1 MKTRRKQSARR
12 LFAMTVMTIMMFV
25 SSLAP
30 AYAGTTV
37 PAAQEPVVKNST
49 QEIRNVMY
57 YGDWSIWGG
66 QGNFYP
72 KDIPADQLTHLNY
85 AFLDFDAQGNLIFTD
100 KDAAVGAPVGQ
111 DGVQWDMANS
121 GSLIAL
127 QQLRAENPNLKIGIS
142 LGGWSKSGDFSVVTA
157 DASKRANLV
166 QNIMKF
172 IKYTNMDFVDVDWEF
187 PAEVRQP
194 DLVDNKND
202 EGTKYATPEDKNNYI
217 LLLQDLKNALNK
229 QGAELGKAYELSVA
243 LPAPKQKI
251 DIGIDVPRL
260 FDIVDFANIMTY
272 DMRGAWDEVS
282 GHHTGLY
289 PNPNDPLTGNN
300 LSIDESVNYLIQQG
314 AEPSKIV
321 IGAAY
326 YTRGWDKVSQG
337 SDPNHPGLFGDA
349 ALSAKDADQ
358 TPSRGAV
365 GESPLVLGDGGRRT
379 GTWSYRNLDKLK
391 ATYPNLKEYWDDAAK
406 APYLYD
412 ETTGVFY
419 TYDNERSIQEKTK
432 YVLENGLG
440 GVIAWM
446 ASNDAP
452 TTDPAK
458 RDKLTKV
465 TKEGLFGS
473 QPLKTHEIQ
482 YTKLDVTVTM
492 KPYTEPWGNNKGYE
506 ITLVNNESLTE
517 SNQVLRAVERGAKT
531 VKLPKL
537 YIQADG
543 PLTSGDYL
551 AGTVTN
557 ENGYTVVDLKSV
569 YDAKTIEPGKSYTF
583 KLKGD
588 AEITSMELVQRVS
601 NNSPEMNRQLILGD
615 EAPSKNQ
622 PPVLHG
628 VTDLTLQVGDNFDKL
643 AGVTATDAEDGDLTS
658 RISVT
663 GEVNTNVAGK
673 YQLVYSVTDSQGLT
687 AEKQR
692 TITVIEAPSNNQP
705 PVLHGVTDLTL
716 QVGDSFDK
724 LAGVTATD
732 AEDGDLTS
740 RITVT
745 GEVNTNVAGKYE
757 LVYSVADSQG
767 LTAEKKRT
775 ITVIE
780 ATAPGYDFGV
790 GQGIEWPKQVNS
802 PFVDMVAWVT
812 KPGYS
817 NNGAPN
823 LARISEDT
831 GVKFFNLGFIQTIS
845 RQIVDGKV
853 QWGWG
858 GYSVLNEKN
867 ADNAQYQGIKQSI
880 REIREMGGDVTI
892 SLGGLN
898 GVTFWEV
905 TQDTDT
911 LFNTYMELVQGYG
924 LTRLDLDI
932 EGGAQNK
939 ALNAANAKAIKKLQD
954 ATGVDIVLTLPVL
967 PSGLTSVQLD
977 VLEAYLSAGVD
988 VKVVNIM
995 TMCYGNGTL
1004 LPGENYGSASLRAV
1018 DSTKNQVKQYFKKF
1032 ASIDLTDQ
1040 EAYGIIGTTP
1050 SIGFEGAAHPVF
1062 TTEWSQWVVDHAI
1075 EQGLAMTSF
1084 WSMNRD
1090 AMLENNSGVTAQYQ
1104 FTDIFKAFGNGST
1117 PPVASKPVI
1126 HGATDKTIFVGEH
1139 FDPRDGVTATDK
1151 KDGDLTDRIVIEGT
1165 VDSSTPGTYKLV
1177 YTVENSQGQQAVA
1190 ERTITVAEKINH
1202 KPVIHG
1208 ATDKTILVGEH
1219 FDPREGVTATDEEDG
1234 DLTDRIVIE
1243 GTVDSS
1249 TPGTYKLVYTVED
1262 SQGLQASAERHITV
1276 IDGLADTY
1284 DPKKVYLEGDSVI
1297 YKGEK
1302 YTAKWWVQGQAPD
1315 TSQAWQKELIP
1326 NEDGSVD
1333 YVPGN
1338 VYVGGDLVRYEG
1350 KLYQAKW
1357 WTQSIPGSDDSW
1369 KLVE

>member
-1 MKTRRKQSARR
+1 MKTGRKRSARR

-37 PAAQEPVVKNST
+37 SAAQEPVVKNAT
-49 QEIRNVMY
+49 KEIRNVMY

-85 AFLDFDAQGNLIFTD
+85 AFLDFDAQGNLVFTD
-100 KDAAVGAPVGQ
+100 KDAAVEAPVGQ
-111 DGVQWDMANS
+111 DGVQWQAANA
-121 GSLIAL
+121 GILIAL

-142 LGGWSKSGDFSVVTA
+142 LGGWSKSGDFAVVAA
-157 DASKRANLV
+157 DASKRANLI
-166 QNIMKF
+166 QNVMKF

-202 EGTKYATPEDKNNYI
+202 EGTKYAMPEDKNNYI
-217 LLLQDLKNALNK
+217 LLLQDIKNALNK

-243 LPAPKQKI
+243 LPAPKSKI

-260 FDIVDFANIMTY
+260 FNIVDFANIMTY

-289 PNPNDPLTGNN
+289 TNPNDPLTGNN

-314 AEPSKIV
+314 AEPNKIV

-365 GESPLVLGDGGRRT
+365 GEAALAVGDGGRRT
-379 GTWSYRNLDKLK
+379 GIWSYRNLDKLK

-412 ETTGVFY
+412 GTTGVFY

-458 RDKLTKV
+458 RDKLTKA

-473 QPLKTHEIQ
+473 QTLTTHEIQ
-482 YTKLDVTVTM
+482 YTKLDVTADV
-492 KPYTEPWGNNKGYE
+492 KPYTEAWGNSKGYE
-506 ITLVNNESLTE
+506 VTLFNNESLTE
-517 SNQVLRAVERGAKT
+517 SNQVLKAVERGAKT

-569 YDAKTIEPGKSYTF
+569 YDAKTIEPGRSYTF

-588 AEITSMELVQRVS
+588 TKITSMELVQRVS
-601 NNSPEMNRQLILGD
+601 DSSPEMNRQLILGD
-615 EAPSKNQ
+615 EAPSMNQ

-628 VTDLTLQVGDNFDKL
+628 IADLTLKVGDSFNKL

-658 RISVT
+658 HIAVM
-663 GEVNTNVAGK
+663 GEVNTNAAGK
-673 YQLVYSVTDSQGLT
+673 YELVYSVTDSQGL
-687 AEKQR
+687 
-692 TITVIEAPSNNQP
+692 
-705 PVLHGVTDLTL
+705 
-716 QVGDSFDK
+716 
-724 LAGVTATD
+724 
-732 AEDGDLTS
+732 
-740 RITVT
+740 
-745 GEVNTNVAGKYE
+745 EV
-757 LVYSVADSQG
+757 
-767 LTAEKKRT
+767 EKKRT
-775 ITVIE
+775 ITVVE
-780 ATAPGYDFGV
+780 ATAPGHDFGV

-802 PFVDMVAWVT
+802 PFIDMVAWVT

-831 GVKFFNLGFIQTIS
+831 GVKFFNLGFVQPVAQ
-845 RQIVDGKV
+845 QIVDGKV

-867 ADNAQYQGIKQSI
+867 ADNTQYQGIKQSI
-880 REIREMGGDVTI
+880 REIRELGGDVTI
-892 SLGGLN
+892 SLGGAN
-898 GVTFWEV
+898 GAAFWEV

-911 LFNTYMELVQGYG
+911 LFHTYMELVQGYG
-924 LTRLDLDI
+924 LTRFDLDI

-939 ALNAANAKAIKKLQD
+939 AQNIANAQAIKKLQD

-977 VLEAYLSAGVD
+977 VLEVYLSAGVD

-995 TMCYGNGTL
+995 TMNYGSGTL
-1004 LPGENYGSASLRAV
+1004 QPGENYGSASLRAV
-1018 DSTKNQVKQYFKKF
+1018 DSTKNQVKQYYKQF
-1032 ASIDLTDQ
+1032 ANIDLTDQ

-1050 SIGFEGAAHPVF
+1050 SIGFESNNHPIF
-1062 TTEWSQWVVDHAI
+1062 TTEWSQLVVDHAI
-1075 EQGLAMTSF
+1075 EKGLAMTSF

-1117 PPVASKPVI
+1117 PPVISKPVI
-1126 HGATDKTIFVGEH
+1126 HGATDKTIFVGEQ
-1139 FDPRDGVTATDK
+1139 FDPREGVTATDK
-1151 KDGDLTDRIVIEGT
+1151 LDGDLTDRIMIEGA
-1165 VDSSTPGTYKLV
+1165 VDSSAPGTYKLV
-1177 YTVENSQGQQAVA
+1177 YTVENSQGLQAVV
-1190 ERTITVAEKINH
+1190 ERTITVAEKMNH

-1208 ATDKTILVGEH
+1208 ATDKTVLVGEH
-1219 FDPREGVTATDEEDG
+1219 FDPKEGVTATDEEDG

-1249 TPGTYKLVYTVED
+1249 TPGTYKLMYTVED
-1262 SQGLQASAERHITV
+1262 NQGLQASAERNITV
-1276 IDGLADTY
+1276 LDGLADTY
-1284 DPKKVYLEGDSVI
+1284 DPTKIYYQGDTVI

-1315 TSQAWQKELIP
+1315 SSQAWEKEVIP

-1338 VYVGGDLVRYEG
+1338 VYVEGNLVRYEG

-1357 WTQSIPGSDDSW
+1357 WTKSIPGSDESW

>member
-1 MKTRRKQSARR
+1 MKTGKKQSARR
-12 LFAMTVMTIMMFV
+12 LFAMTVVTIMMFV

-30 AYAGTTV
+30 AYAGSAV
-37 PAAQEPVVKNST
+37 SAAQEPVVKNAT
-49 QEIRNVMY
+49 KEIRNVMY

-85 AFLDFDAQGNLIFTD
+85 AFLDFDAQGNLVFTD
-100 KDAAVGAPVGQ
+100 KDAAVEAPVGQ
-111 DGVQWDMANS
+111 DGVQWQAANA
-121 GSLIAL
+121 GILIAL

-142 LGGWSKSGDFSVVTA
+142 LGGWSKSGDFAVVAA
-157 DASKRANLV
+157 DASKRANLI
-166 QNIMKF
+166 QNVMKF

-194 DLVDNKND
+194 DMVDNKND
-202 EGTKYATPEDKNNYI
+202 EGTKYAIPEDKNNYI
-217 LLLQDLKNALNK
+217 LLLQDIKNALNK

-243 LPAPKQKI
+243 LPAPKSKI

-260 FDIVDFANIMTY
+260 FNIVDFANIMTY
-272 DMRGAWDEVS
+272 DMRGAWDEIS

-289 PNPNDPLTGNN
+289 TNPNDPLTGNN
-300 LSIDESVNYLIQQG
+300 LSIDESVKYLIQQG
-314 AEPSKIV
+314 AEPNKIV
-321 IGAAY
+321 VGAAY

-337 SDPNHPGLFGDA
+337 SDPNHPGLFGEA

-365 GESPLVLGDGGRRT
+365 GEAALAVGDGGRRT
-379 GTWSYRNLDKLK
+379 GIWSYRNLDKLK

-412 ETTGVFY
+412 GTTGVFY

-452 TTDPAK
+452 TADPAK
-458 RDKLTKV
+458 RDKLTKA

-473 QPLKTHEIQ
+473 QALTTHEIQ
-482 YTKLDVTVTM
+482 YTKLDVTADV
-492 KPYTEPWGNNKGYE
+492 KPYTEAWGNSKGYE
-506 ITLVNNESLTE
+506 ITLFNNESLTE
-517 SNQVLRAVERGAKT
+517 SNQVLKAVERGAKT

-569 YDAKTIEPGKSYTF
+569 YDAKTIEPGRSYTF

-588 AEITSMELVQRVS
+588 AKITSMELVQRVS

-628 VTDLTLQVGDNFDKL
+628 VADLTLTVGDNFDKL

-658 RISVT
+658 RIAVT
-663 GEVNTNVAGK
+663 GDVNTNAAGK
-673 YQLVYSVTDSQGLT
+673 YELVYSVTDSQGLT
-687 AEKQR
+687 
-692 TITVIEAPSNNQP
+692 V
-705 PVLHGVTDLTL
+705 
-716 QVGDSFDK
+716 
-724 LAGVTATD
+724 
-732 AEDGDLTS
+732 
-740 RITVT
+740 
-745 GEVNTNVAGKYE
+745 
-757 LVYSVADSQG
+757 
-767 LTAEKKRT
+767 EKKRT

-780 ATAPGYDFGV
+780 TTAPGYDFGV

-802 PFVDMVAWVT
+802 PFIDMVAWVT

-831 GVKFFNLGFIQTIS
+831 GVKFFNLGFVQPVG
-845 RQIVDGKV
+845 RQVADGKV

-858 GYSVLNEKN
+858 GHSLLSEKN
-867 ADNAQYQGIKQSI
+867 PNDTQYQGIKQSI
-880 REIREMGGDVTI
+880 REIRELGGDVTI
-892 SLGGLN
+892 SLGGAN
-898 GVTFWEV
+898 GAAFWEV

-911 LFNTYMELVQGYG
+911 LFHTYMELVQGYG
-924 LTRLDLDI
+924 LTRFDLDI
-932 EGGAQNK
+932 EGAAQDKDMNI
-939 ALNAANAKAIKKLQD
+939 ANAKAIKKLQD

-988 VKVVNIM
+988 VHVVNIM
-995 TMCYGNGTL
+995 TMNYGNGTL
-1004 LPGENYGSASLRAV
+1004 QPGENYGSASLRAV
-1018 DSTKNQVKQYFKKF
+1018 DSTKNQVKQYYKQF
-1032 ASIDLTDQ
+1032 ANIDLTDQ

-1050 SIGFEGAAHPVF
+1050 SIGFESNLHPIF
-1062 TTEWSQWVVDHAI
+1062 TTEWSQLVVDHAI
-1075 EQGLAMTSF
+1075 EKGLAMTSF

-1104 FTDIFKAFGNGST
+1104 FTDIFKTFGNGSI
-1117 PPVASKPVI
+1117 PPVISKPVI
-1126 HGATDKTIFVGEH
+1126 HGAADKTIFVGEQ

-1151 KDGDLTDRIVIEGT
+1151 QDGDLTDRIVIEGA
-1165 VDSSTPGTYKLV
+1165 VDSSTPGAYKLV
-1177 YTVENSQGQQAVA
+1177 YTVENSQGKQAVA

-1208 ATDKTILVGEH
+1208 ATDKTILLGDH
-1219 FDPREGVTATDEEDG
+1219 FDPKEGVTATDEEDG

-1262 SQGLQASAERHITV
+1262 NQGLQASTERNITV
-1276 IDGLADTY
+1276 TDGLADTY
-1284 DPKKVYLEGDSVI
+1284 DPNKIYYEGDTVI

-1302 YTAKWWVQGQAPD
+1302 YTANWWVRGEAPD
-1315 TSQAWQKELIP
+1315 NSIAWHKEVNP

-1338 VYVGGDLVRYEG
+1338 VYVENDLVRYEG

-1357 WTQSIPGSDDSW
+1357 WTKSIPGSDESW

>member
-1 MKTRRKQSARR
+1 MKTGRKRSARR

-30 AYAGTTV
+30 TYAGTTV
-37 PAAQEPVVKNST
+37 SAAQEPVVKNAT
-49 QEIRNVMY
+49 KEIRNVMY

-85 AFLDFDAQGNLIFTD
+85 AFLDFDAQGNLVFTD
-100 KDAAVGAPVGQ
+100 KDAAVEAPVGQ
-111 DGVQWDMANS
+111 DGVQWQAANA
-121 GSLIAL
+121 GILIAL

-142 LGGWSKSGDFSVVTA
+142 LGGWSKSGDFAVVAA
-157 DASKRANLV
+157 DASKRANLI
-166 QNIMKF
+166 QNVIKF

-202 EGTKYATPEDKNNYI
+202 EGTKYAMPEDKNNYI
-217 LLLQDLKNALNK
+217 LLLQDIKNALNK

-243 LPAPKQKI
+243 LPAPKSKI

-260 FDIVDFANIMTY
+260 FNIVDFANIMTY

-289 PNPNDPLTGNN
+289 TNPNDPLMGNN

-314 AEPSKIV
+314 AEPNKIV
-321 IGAAY
+321 VGAAY

-337 SDPNHPGLFGDA
+337 SDPNHPGLFGEA

-358 TPSRGAV
+358 TPSHGAV
-365 GESPLVLGDGGRRT
+365 GEAALAVGDGGRRT
-379 GTWSYRNLDKLK
+379 GIWSYRNLDKLK

-412 ETTGVFY
+412 GTTGVFY

-452 TTDPAK
+452 TANPAK

-473 QPLKTHEIQ
+473 QALTTHELQ
-482 YTKLDVTVTM
+482 YTKLDVTADV
-492 KPYTEPWGNNKGYE
+492 KPYTEAWGNNKGVE
-506 ITLVNNESLTE
+506 ITLFNKESMTE
-517 SNQVLRAVERGAKT
+517 SNQVLKAVERGAKT
-531 VKLPKL
+531 IKLPKL

-551 AGTVTN
+551 AGIVTN

-569 YDAKTIEPGKSYTF
+569 YDAKTIEIGRSYTF

-588 AEITSMELVQRVS
+588 AKITSMELVQRVS
-601 NNSPEMNRQLILGD
+601 DNSPEMDRQLILGD

-628 VTDLTLQVGDNFDKL
+628 IADLTLTVGDNFDKL

-658 RISVT
+658 HIAVT
-663 GEVNTNVAGK
+663 GEVNTNA
-673 YQLVYSVTDSQGLT
+673 
-687 AEKQR
+687 
-692 TITVIEAPSNNQP
+692 
-705 PVLHGVTDLTL
+705 
-716 QVGDSFDK
+716 
-724 LAGVTATD
+724 
-732 AEDGDLTS
+732 
-740 RITVT
+740 
-745 GEVNTNVAGKYE
+745 AGKYE
-757 LVYSVADSQG
+757 LVYSVTDSQE
-767 LTAEKKRT
+767 LTVEKKRT
-775 ITVIE
+775 ITVVE
-780 ATAPGYDFGV
+780 AIAPGHDFGV
-790 GQGIEWPKQVNS
+790 GQGIKWLKQINS

-831 GVKFFNLGFIQTIS
+831 GVKFFNLGFIQS
-845 RQIVDGKV
+845 SSQQIVDGKV

-898 GVTFWEV
+898 GISFWQV

-932 EGGAQNK
+932 EGGAENK
-939 ALNAANAKAIKKLQD
+939 ALNVANAKAIKKLQD

-967 PSGLTSVQLD
+967 PSGLTSVELD

-995 TMCYGNGTL
+995 TMCYGSGTL

-1018 DSTKNQVKQYFKKF
+1018 DSTKNQVKQYFKQF
-1032 ASIDLTDQ
+1032 ANTDLTDQ
-1040 EAYGIIGTTP
+1040 DAYRIIGTTL
-1050 SIGFEGAAHPVF
+1050 SIGFEGAAHPIF
-1062 TTEWSQWVVDHAI
+1062 TTEWSKLVVDHAI
-1075 EQGLAMTSF
+1075 EKGLAMTSF

-1126 HGATDKTIFVGEH
+1126 HGATEKTIFVGEH

-1151 KDGDLTDRIVIEGT
+1151 QDGDLTDRIVIEGA
-1165 VDSSTPGTYKLV
+1165 VDSSTLGTYKLV

-1208 ATDKTILVGEH
+1208 AADKTILVGEH
-1219 FDPREGVTATDEEDG
+1219 FDSNVGVTATDEEDG

-1249 TPGTYKLVYTVED
+1249 TPGTYELVYTVED
-1262 SQGLQASAERHITV
+1262 NQGLQASAERKITV

-1284 DPKKVYLEGDSVI
+1284 DPNKIYYEGDTVI

-1315 TSQAWQKELIP
+1315 SSQAWEKEVIP

-1338 VYVGGDLVRYEG
+1338 VYVEGNLVRYEG

-1357 WTQSIPGSDDSW
+1357 WTKSIPGSDESW

>member
-30 AYAGTTV
+30 AYAGTTA
-37 PAAQEPVVKNST
+37 PAAQEPDVKQNST

-85 AFLDFDAQGNLIFTD
+85 AFLDFDAQGNLVFTD

-111 DGVQWDMANS
+111 DGVQWDAANA

-142 LGGWSKSGDFSVVTA
+142 LGGWSKSGDFSVVAA
-157 DASKRANLV
+157 DASKRAKLV
-166 QNIMKF
+166 ENVMKF

-217 LLLQDLKNALNK
+217 LLLQDFKNALNK

-243 LPAPKQKI
+243 LPAPKSKI

-260 FDIVDFANIMTY
+260 FNIVDFANIMTY

-289 PNPNDPLTGNN
+289 RNPNDPLTGNN
-300 LSIDESVNYLIQQG
+300 LSVDESVNYLIQQG

-326 YTRGWDKVSQG
+326 YSRGWDKVSQG
-337 SDPNHPGLFGDA
+337 SDPNYPGLFGEA

-365 GESPLVLGDGGRRT
+365 GEAPLVLGDGGRRT

-406 APYLYD
+406 APYMYD

-419 TYDNERSIQEKTK
+419 TYDNEKSIQEKTK
-432 YVLENGLG
+432 YVLERGLG

-458 RDKLTKV
+458 RDKLTKA

-482 YTKLDVTVTM
+482 YTKLDVTVDV

-506 ITLVNNESLTE
+506 ITLYNNESLTE

-543 PLTSGDYL
+543 SFTSGDYL

-569 YDAKTIEPGKSYTF
+569 YDAKTIEPGRSYTF

-628 VTDLTLQVGDNFDKL
+628 ATDLTLQVGDN
-643 AGVTATDAEDGDLTS
+643 
-658 RISVT
+658 
-663 GEVNTNVAGK
+663 
-673 YQLVYSVTDSQGLT
+673 
-687 AEKQR
+687 
-692 TITVIEAPSNNQP
+692 
-705 PVLHGVTDLTL
+705 
-716 QVGDSFDK
+716 FDK

-757 LVYSVADSQG
+757 LVYSVTDSQG

-775 ITVIE
+775 ITVIDAPSNNQPPVLHGVTDLTLQVGDNFDKLAGVTATDAEDGDLTSRITVTGEVNTNVAGKYELVYSVTDSQGLTAEKKRTITVVE
-780 ATAPGYDFGV
+780 AAAPGYDFGV

-802 PFVDMVAWVT
+802 PFIDMVAWVT

-831 GVKFFNLGFIQTIS
+831 GVKFFNLGFIQSIS
-845 RQIVDGKV
+845 QQIVDGKV

-867 ADNAQYQGIKQSI
+867 ADNTQYQGIKQSI

-1018 DSTKNQVKQYFKKF
+1018 DSTKNQIKKYFEQF
-1032 ASIDLTDQ
+1032 AGIALTDQ

-1075 EQGLAMTSF
+1075 EKGLAMTSF

-1117 PPVASKPVI
+1117 PPAASKPVI
-1126 HGATDKTIFVGEH
+1126 HGATDKTIFVGEQ
-1139 FDPRDGVTATDK
+1139 FDLRAGVTATDK
-1151 KDGDLTDRIVIEGT
+1151 K
-1165 VDSSTPGTYKLV
+1165 
-1177 YTVENSQGQQAVA
+1177 
-1190 ERTITVAEKINH
+1190 
-1202 KPVIHG
+1202 
-1208 ATDKTILVGEH
+1208 
-1219 FDPREGVTATDEEDG
+1219 DG

-1284 DPKKVYLEGDSVI
+1284 DPKKVYYEGDSVI

-1315 TSQAWQKELIP
+1315 TSLAWQKELIP

-1338 VYVGGDLVRYEG
+1338 IYVENDLVRYEG